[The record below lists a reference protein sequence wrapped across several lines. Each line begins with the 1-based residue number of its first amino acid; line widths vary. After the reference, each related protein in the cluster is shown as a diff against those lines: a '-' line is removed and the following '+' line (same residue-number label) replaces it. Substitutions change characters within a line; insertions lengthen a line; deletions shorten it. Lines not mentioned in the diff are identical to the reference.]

1 MNVNIHIPLP
11 PGRQQARTRWQT
23 HESGAIFDR
32 KKTPYLTEQAQA
44 FIAQQSFCVVAGLGP
59 QADLC
64 GLLLSGNPGFVQT
77 PDGFTC
83 SIQLSNQPSTSR
95 LIQGLHHYA
104 TNGEG
109 VPLGLFFICHPTR
122 ERLCVQGLAHVQ
134 PSDEAFLSHPSVS
147 SQATQVCLDI
157 REVFFHCAKYIK
169 TKVAGLTS
177 PITSTPPF
185 GWYPQALLGY
195 NQKHLSVE
203 VQAFIEQQVLCF
215 LCTRG
220 EDGQCAIN
228 HRGGVP
234 KFLVT
239 LPPTPEFPGG
249 RLLLP
254 DYAGN
259 GAFEAIGNILET
271 GQAALVIPNYAAQ
284 LAILVSGTAQIAELE
299 ELPLELAQRCTG
311 AERVVVVDIQHVETQ
326 HGDWS
331 AALAYERSRAES
343 FWAKGSRANSCPL

>member
-1 MNVNIHIPLP
+1 MQINLP

-23 HESGAIFDR
+23 HESGAAFDR
-32 KKTPYLTEQAQA
+32 KKTAYLTEQAQA

-59 QADLC
+59 QGGLC
-64 GLLLSGNPGFVQT
+64 GLLLSGNAGFVQT

-83 SIQLSNQPSTSR
+83 SIQLDNQSSTSR

-104 TNGEG
+104 ANGEG

-134 PSDEAFLSHPSVS
+134 PSNTAFSSHSTTLQ
-147 SQATQVCLDI
+147 QATQICLDVH
-157 REVFFHCAKYIK
+157 EAFFHCAKYIK
-169 TKVAGLTS
+169 TKIAGLTS
-177 PITSTPPF
+177 PITPTPLV
-185 GWYPQALLGY
+185 GWCPQNLLGY
-195 NQKHLSVE
+195 NEKQLSVE
-203 VQAFIEQQVLCF
+203 IQAFIEQQGLCF

-234 KFLVT
+234 RFLVT
-239 LPPTPEFPGG
+239 LPPTAEFPGG

-271 GQAALVIPNYAAQ
+271 GQAALVIPNYAAR
-284 LAILVSGTAQIAELE
+284 LAIHVSGTAQVVELE
-299 ELPLELAQRCTG
+299 ELPLDLVQRCTG
-311 AERVVVVDIQHVETQ
+311 AERVVVLDIQHVETQ
-326 HGDWS
+326 YSDWS
-331 AALAYERSRAES
+331 DAIAYERSRAES
-343 FWAKGSRANSCPL
+343 FWAKGDPYY

>member
-1 MNVNIHIPLP
+1 MNENMRMNLP
-11 PGRQQARTRWQT
+11 TGRQQARTRWQT

-32 KKTPYLTEQAQA
+32 KKTSYLTEQAQT
-44 FIAQQSFCVVAGLGP
+44 FIAQQSICVVAGLGP
-59 QADLC
+59 QEELC
-64 GLLLSGNPGFVQT
+64 GLLLTGNSGFVQA

-83 SIQLSNQPSTSR
+83 SVQLKHQSSTSR
-95 LIQGLHHYA
+95 LIQGLHQYA

-122 ERLCVQGLAHVQ
+122 ERLCVQGMAHLQ
-134 PSDEAFLSHPSVS
+134 TLSHS
-147 SQATQVCLDI
+147 SISSPVTQICLDI
-157 REVFFHCAKYIK
+157 RESFFHCAKYIK

-177 PITSTPPF
+177 PIPPTLSL
-185 GWYPQALLGY
+185 GWHPQNLLGY
-195 NQKHLSVE
+195 NQQCLSTE
-203 VQAFIEQQVLCF
+203 IQAFIEQQVLCF

-220 EDGQCAIN
+220 KDGQCAIN

-239 LPPTPEFPGG
+239 QPPTPELPGG
-249 RLLLP
+249 RILLP

-284 LAILVSGTAQIAELE
+284 LAILVSGTAQVVELE
-299 ELPLELAQRCTG
+299 ELPREVGQRCPG
-311 AERVVVVDIQHVETQ
+311 AERVVILNIQHVETQ

-331 AALAYERSRAES
+331 DAIAYERARAES
-343 FWAKGSRANSCPL
+343 SWANGSLSHSCPL